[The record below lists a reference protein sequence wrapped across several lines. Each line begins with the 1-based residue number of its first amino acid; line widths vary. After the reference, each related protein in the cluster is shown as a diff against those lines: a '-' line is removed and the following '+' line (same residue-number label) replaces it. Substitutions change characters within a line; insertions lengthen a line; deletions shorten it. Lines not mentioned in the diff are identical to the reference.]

1 MFAHFLLLI
10 YLLFF
15 VFKIII
21 FNILKKKM
29 SSSNPDGNPYEY
41 DLYGSRYLYLNT
53 RKNLYNDYKGTIQRA
68 ISSINPFAMPS
79 IPN

>member
-1 MFAHFLLLI
+1 
-10 YLLFF
+10 
-15 VFKIII
+15 
-21 FNILKKKM
+21 M

-53 RKNLYNDYKGTIQRA
+53 RKNLYNDYMGTFKRA
-68 ISSINPFAMPS
+68 ISSINPFAIPS